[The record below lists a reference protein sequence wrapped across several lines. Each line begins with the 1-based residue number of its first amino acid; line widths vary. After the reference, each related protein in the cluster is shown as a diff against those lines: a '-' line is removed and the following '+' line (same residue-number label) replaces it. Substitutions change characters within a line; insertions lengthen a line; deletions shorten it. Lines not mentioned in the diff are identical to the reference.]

1 MRMRS
6 KAAFIFIVSV
16 LTIFAVFAC
25 IDTVSPHS
33 QTVDKAFEKFI
44 KSEHKME
51 AAQSEIGE
59 KVYYQNGD
67 YTFILFEIGAEVSLV
82 QFEQGIFGWVWT
94 SFSRDRNEG
103 YSYSAAVDYLNGES
117 LLHGTIPKDIVAETR
132 TITVNG
138 AEADIVMLNDKTGI
152 WIMVNAPYPEDID
165 DFKIEFLDEGGNLI
179 AQM

>member
-1 MRMRS
+1 MRKRS

-44 KSEHKME
+44 KSELKME

-67 YTFILFEIGAEVSLV
+67 YTFILFEIGAEVS
-82 QFEQGIFGWVWT
+82 
-94 SFSRDRNEG
+94 
-103 YSYSAAVDYLNGES
+103 
-117 LLHGTIPKDIVAETR
+117 
-132 TITVNG
+132 
-138 AEADIVMLNDKTGI
+138 
-152 WIMVNAPYPEDID
+152 
-165 DFKIEFLDEGGNLI
+165 
-179 AQM
+179 